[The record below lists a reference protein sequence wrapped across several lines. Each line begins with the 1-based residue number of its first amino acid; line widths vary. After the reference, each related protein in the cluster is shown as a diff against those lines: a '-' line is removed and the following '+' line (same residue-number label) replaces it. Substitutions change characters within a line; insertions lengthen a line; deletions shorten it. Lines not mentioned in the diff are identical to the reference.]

1 VPFSKIPYSVNCS
14 DENNYLAREAARKS
28 IVLLKNEGHTLPL
41 RRDLKKIAVIGPNAD
56 NFEALLGNY
65 NGIPKHPVTVLE
77 GIRNKVEPGTVV
89 SYAEGSNLAEGIH
102 NLVPIPSRYLQT
114 ESGQQ
119 GVYGEYFDNA
129 KLEGKPVFSRVDDQI
144 NFYWESYSP
153 SPKLPDDNFSIRWTG
168 YLVPPV
174 TGTYSIGSWGMP
186 TLNIYLEGKM
196 ILSRNTEHCAN
207 HNEKDFE
214 LQAGKRYKIVFEYKN
229 WTGDADAKLLWSM
242 PKPDM
247 LNDAVKAAQ
256 NADAAVLVLGLSQR
270 LEGEEMKIAV
280 DGFLGGDRTHL
291 NLPKDQQELMEAVN
305 KTGKPVVL
313 VLMNGSAL
321 SVNWAA
327 DHLDAIL
334 SAGYAG
340 QEGGDA
346 VADVL
351 FGDYNPA
358 GRLPVTY
365 YKSVGQ
371 LPPFENYDMKGRTYR
386 YFIGEPLYPFG
397 FGLSYTTFS
406 YSDLQ
411 IPKEIEA
418 GKEVTAT
425 VKVTNTGNR
434 AGEEVVQFYLTDEKA
449 STPRPIRQLAGFD
462 RISLQSDESKV
473 VTFTIAPRQLSLI
486 NDKEQRVIEPG
497 YFTVT
502 VGGKQPGFTGR
513 TDASTTGVVSGRFKV
528 TGKVLKVD

>member
-1 VPFSKIPYSVNCS
+1 V
-14 DENNYLAREAARKS
+14 
-28 IVLLKNEGHTLPL
+28 
-41 RRDLKKIAVIGPNAD
+41 
-56 NFEALLGNY
+56 
-65 NGIPKHPVTVLE
+65 
-77 GIRNKVEPGTVV
+77 
-89 SYAEGSNLAEGIH
+89 
-102 NLVPIPSRYLQT
+102 
-114 ESGQQ
+114 
-119 GVYGEYFDNA
+119 
-129 KLEGKPVFSRVDDQI
+129 
-144 NFYWESYSP
+144 
-153 SPKLPDDNFSIRWTG
+153 
-168 YLVPPV
+168 
-174 TGTYSIGSWGMP
+174 
-186 TLNIYLEGKM
+186 
-196 ILSRNTEHCAN
+196 
-207 HNEKDFE
+207 
-214 LQAGKRYKIVFEYKN
+214 
-229 WTGDADAKLLWSM
+229 
-242 PKPDM
+242 
-247 LNDAVKAAQ
+247 
-256 NADAAVLVLGLSQR
+256 VLVLGLSQR
-270 LEGEEMKIAV
+270 LEGEEMKIKV
-280 DGFLGGDRTHL
+280 DGFDGGDRTHL
-291 NLPKDQQELMEAVN
+291 NLPKAQQELMEAVK

-365 YKSVGQ
+365 YKSVEQ